1 MPRTLDAVAVLESNG
16 VERQSIRLRD
26 FVSSRHGLRVI
37 HHARHPGTWQETWRE
52 KPSSPSFRC
61 LKSASRGRRTPIR
74 EAIKRRNVCATRN
87 RKGRTDCITNRW
99 SQDAEP
105 GRGISTLPRAPPPN
119 LERHHEC
126 ATCAHL
132 CSAARPSASAFIATA
147 SSPCTTIT
155 RPTRPRAP
163 PPAAAGSTSGTSF
176 VRSVDRST
184 PLGKLMV

>member
-1 MPRTLDAVAVLESNG
+1 MQRIAKDTAQP
-16 VERQSIRLRD
+16 ERAIERSTGGTFISLKCLRAPLRAPGWPKGRL
-26 FVSSRHGLRVI
+26 SRRVKI
-37 HHARHPGTWQETWRE
+37 HT
-52 KPSSPSFRC
+52 
-61 LKSASRGRRTPIR
+61 
-74 EAIKRRNVCATRN
+74 KRRNVCATRN